1 MKTEYEK
8 IQPFTTKD
16 GSLVRELMHPRVH
29 GNSQQSLAE
38 AIVPVG
44 TETIIHRH
52 LVSEEI
58 KDRVIHG
65 WIHERTPIIT
75 Q

>member
-16 GSLVRELMHPRVH
+16 GSLVRELMHPKVH
-29 GNSQQSLAE
+29 GNKKQSLAE
-38 AIVPVG
+38 AIVPAG
-44 TETIIHRH
+44 AETLRHRH

-58 KDRVIHG
+58 KGSCDT
-65 WIHERTPIIT
+65 WLDS
-75 Q
+75 